1 MNRGAKAGILL
12 TGLALAGCA
21 ATAGKLEIKPIAD
34 AGEKF
39 RHGNVDVAAAR
50 GQLALGNVGLALE
63 AFRRI
68 NRDRPGDPTA
78 LAGIGDCYASM
89 GRFDLAQSNYE
100 SALAMAPRDPALLL
114 GLARVFERE
123 GDVARGIELRA
134 EATRAQIPAAP
145 PAAVPTQI
153 TAQAV
158 MPAAPPA
165 DVPWIKSAHIGSVT
179 VQLPKPRPADRLAA
193 DESRMRVQVA
203 HLIAPSAPAPSVTLA
218 LPPARPAPDVGRVRV
233 AQLVGP
239 SAPAPS
245 VTLARPPARPAPE
258 AGRERVAQLVAPR
271 APVPSVTFALP
282 PTRPVPDDGREQPA
296 RITAALAVP
305 EPVRI
310 ERISPREVMLVTS
323 GRSLWQP
330 QIVSRTLASTTVRW
344 IPLRGSA
351 TPPNVQVLNA
361 ARRQGLAASARSVL
375 VDRGWRRIAIGNA
388 SDQRETSV
396 VLYPRSRAALGRS
409 LAAQFGIGSQLSEG
423 DVLVLVLGRDRADVA
438 RRQRKS

>member
-1 MNRGAKAGILL
+1 MNGGTKAGILL

-21 ATAGKLEIKPIAD
+21 ATSGKLEIKPIAD

-68 NRDRPGDPTA
+68 NRDGPGDPTA

-123 GDVARGIELRA
+123 GDVARGVELRA
-134 EATRAQIPAAP
+134 EAARAQLPAAAP
-145 PAAVPTQI
+145 TAVPAQI
-153 TAQAV
+153 TAQAMAPV
-158 MPAAPPA
+158 APPR
-165 DVPWIKSAHIGSVT
+165 DVPWVKSAHVGSVT

-193 DESRMRVQVA
+193 DESRMHVQVA
-203 HLIAPSAPAPSVTLA
+203 QLVVPSAPAPSVTFAVPPVRPAPSATLALPPSRPVPAAGRVQLAQLVAPSAPAPSVTLA
-218 LPPARPAPDVGRVRV
+218 LPPARPAPG
-233 AQLVGP
+233 
-239 SAPAPS
+239 
-245 VTLARPPARPAPE
+245 
-258 AGRERVAQLVAPR
+258 
-271 APVPSVTFALP
+271 
-282 PTRPVPDDGREQPA
+282 DGGEQPVKMA
-296 RITAALAVP
+296 AALAVP
-305 EPVRI
+305 QPVRI

-323 GRSLWQP
+323 GRSLWKP

-344 IPLRGSA
+344 VPLRGSA

-388 SDQRETSV
+388 SDQRETSI
-396 VLYPRSRAALGRS
+396 VLYPKSRAALGRS

-423 DVLVLVLGRDRADVA
+423 EVLVLVLGRDRADVA
-438 RRQRKS
+438 RRQRRS

>member
-21 ATAGKLEIKPIAD
+21 ATSGKLEIRPIAD
-34 AGEKF
+34 AGTKF
-39 RHGNVDVAAAR
+39 RQGNVDVAAAR

-63 AFRRI
+63 AFRKI
-68 NRDRPGDPTA
+68 NRDRPDDPTA

-123 GDVARGIELRA
+123 GDIARGVELRA
-134 EATRAQIPAAP
+134 EAARAQVPAAAP
-145 PAAVPTQI
+145 TVVPAQI
-153 TAQAV
+153 TVQAMAPV
-158 MPAAPPA
+158 APPSDA
-165 DVPWIKSAHIGSVT
+165 PWVKSAHVGSVT

-193 DESRMRVQVA
+193 DESRMHVQVPQLVA
-203 HLIAPSAPAPSVTLA
+203 ASAPAPSVTLA
-218 LPPARPAPDVGRVRV
+218 LPPARPAP
-233 AQLVGP
+233 
-239 SAPAPS
+239 SA
-245 VTLARPPARPAPE
+245 TLALPPARPAPA
-258 AGRERVAQLVAPR
+258 AGRVQVAQLDAPS
-271 APVPSVTFALP
+271 APAPFVTLALP
-282 PTRPVPDDGREQPA
+282 PARPAPGDGREQPV
-296 RITAALAVP
+296 RIAAALAVP
-305 EPVRI
+305 QPVRI

>member
-1 MNRGAKAGILL
+1 MNGGAKAGILL

-123 GDVARGIELRA
+123 GDVARGVELRA
-134 EATRAQIPAAP
+134 EAARAQLPAAAP
-145 PAAVPTQI
+145 TAVPAQI
-153 TAQAV
+153 TAQAMAPV
-158 MPAAPPA
+158 APPR
-165 DVPWIKSAHIGSVT
+165 DVPWVKSAHVGSVT

-193 DESRMRVQVA
+193 DESRMHVQVA
-203 HLIAPSAPAPSVTLA
+203 QLVVPSAPAPSVTLALPPARPAPSATLALPPSRPVPAAGRVQLAQLVAPSAPAPSVTLA
-218 LPPARPAPDVGRVRV
+218 LPPARPAPG
-233 AQLVGP
+233 
-239 SAPAPS
+239 
-245 VTLARPPARPAPE
+245 
-258 AGRERVAQLVAPR
+258 
-271 APVPSVTFALP
+271 
-282 PTRPVPDDGREQPA
+282 DGREQPVKMA
-296 RITAALAVP
+296 AALAVP
-305 EPVRI
+305 QPVRI

-344 IPLRGSA
+344 VPLRGSA

-388 SDQRETSV
+388 SDQRETSI
-396 VLYPRSRAALGRS
+396 VLYPKSRAALGRS

-423 DVLVLVLGRDRADVA
+423 EVLVLVLGRDRADVA
-438 RRQRKS
+438 RRQRRS

>member
-1 MNRGAKAGILL
+1 MNGGAKAGILL

-21 ATAGKLEIKPIAD
+21 ATSGKLEIKPIAD

-123 GDVARGIELRA
+123 GDVARGVELRA
-134 EATRAQIPAAP
+134 EAARAQLPAAAP
-145 PAAVPTQI
+145 TAVPAQI
-153 TAQAV
+153 TAQAMAPV
-158 MPAAPPA
+158 APPR
-165 DVPWIKSAHIGSVT
+165 DVPWVKSAHVGSVT

-193 DESRMRVQVA
+193 DESRMHVQVA
-203 HLIAPSAPAPSVTLA
+203 QLVVPSAPAPSVTLALPPARPAPSATLALPPARPAPAASRVQLAQLVAPSAPAPSVTLA
-218 LPPARPAPDVGRVRV
+218 LPPARPAPG
-233 AQLVGP
+233 
-239 SAPAPS
+239 
-245 VTLARPPARPAPE
+245 
-258 AGRERVAQLVAPR
+258 
-271 APVPSVTFALP
+271 
-282 PTRPVPDDGREQPA
+282 DGGEQPVKMA
-296 RITAALAVP
+296 AALAVP
-305 EPVRI
+305 QPVRI

-344 IPLRGSA
+344 VPLRGSA

-388 SDQRETSV
+388 SDQRETSI
-396 VLYPRSRAALGRS
+396 VLYPKSRAALGRS

-423 DVLVLVLGRDRADVA
+423 EVLVLVLGRDRADVA
-438 RRQRKS
+438 RRQRRS

>member
-1 MNRGAKAGILL
+1 MNGGAKAGILL

-21 ATAGKLEIKPIAD
+21 ATSGKLEIKPIAD

-123 GDVARGIELRA
+123 GDVARGVELRA
-134 EATRAQIPAAP
+134 EAARAQVPAAAPTAIPA
-145 PAAVPTQI
+145 QI
-153 TAQAV
+153 TAQAMRPV
-158 MPAAPPA
+158 APAPEVAW
-165 DVPWIKSAHIGSVT
+165 VKSAHVGSVT

-193 DESRMRVQVA
+193 DESRMHVQVA
-203 HLIAPSAPAPSVTLA
+203 QLVVPSAPAPSVTLALPPARPAPSATLALPPSRPVPAASRVQLAQLVAPSAPAPSVTLA
-218 LPPARPAPDVGRVRV
+218 LPPARPAPG
-233 AQLVGP
+233 
-239 SAPAPS
+239 
-245 VTLARPPARPAPE
+245 
-258 AGRERVAQLVAPR
+258 
-271 APVPSVTFALP
+271 
-282 PTRPVPDDGREQPA
+282 DGGEQPVKMA
-296 RITAALAVP
+296 AALAVP
-305 EPVRI
+305 QPVRI

-344 IPLRGSA
+344 VPLRGSA

-388 SDQRETSV
+388 SDQRETSI
-396 VLYPRSRAALGRS
+396 VLYPKSRAALGRS

-423 DVLVLVLGRDRADVA
+423 EVLVLVLGRDRADVA
-438 RRQRKS
+438 RRQRRS

>member
-21 ATAGKLEIKPIAD
+21 ATTGKLEIRPIAD

-39 RHGNVDVAAAR
+39 RQGNIDVAAAR

-68 NRDRPGDPTA
+68 NRDRPGDPAA

-123 GDVARGIELRA
+123 GDLARGVELRA
-134 EATRAQIPAAP
+134 EAARAQVPAAAP
-145 PAAVPTQI
+145 PAAQVQVV
-153 TAQAV
+153 AQVASAV
-158 MPAAPPA
+158 APPL
-165 DVPWIKSAHIGSVT
+165 DVPWAKSAHVGSVT

-193 DESRMRVQVA
+193 DESRMHVQVA
-203 HLIAPSAPAPSVTLA
+203 QLVAPSAPARSVTLA
-218 LPPARPAPDVGRVRV
+218 LPPARPM
-233 AQLVGP
+233 
-239 SAPAPS
+239 
-245 VTLARPPARPAPE
+245 
-258 AGRERVAQLVAPR
+258 
-271 APVPSVTFALP
+271 
-282 PTRPVPDDGREQPA
+282 PDDGREQPVKIA
-296 RITAALAVP
+296 PALAIP
-305 EPVRI
+305 QPVRI
-310 ERISPREVMLVTS
+310 ERISPREVMLVTT
-323 GRSLWQP
+323 GRSLWRP

-409 LAAQFGIGSQLSEG
+409 LAAQFGVGSQQSEG